1 MSRIKLSSIGTLKN
15 GLNFASDSVQS
26 GCKMIGIPDFENR
39 YIANLENLKEV
50 DLSIV
55 GTDYL
60 LKDNDILFV
69 RSNGNKNLVGR
80 SMIVQGIKEK
90 VTFSGFCI
98 RYRLNSSNVNP
109 LYLLYLFKSPTFRKR
124 FSNNQQTSISNLN
137 QEILGNIEFDLP
149 SKRIQ
154 DNIVKILHSIT
165 QKIELNNKIN
175 DNLAA

>member
-98 RYRLNSSNVNP
+98 RYKNC
-109 LYLLYLFKSPTFRKR
+109 
-124 FSNNQQTSISNLN
+124 
-137 QEILGNIEFDLP
+137 
-149 SKRIQ
+149 
-154 DNIVKILHSIT
+154 
-165 QKIELNNKIN
+165 QKISR
-175 DNLAA
+175 DSR